1 MKKDNYKDMAVL
13 AFFRYANRGM
23 PTHEQYEMFLRD
35 KVKKEH
41 IGEDPKFISVCEEK
55 EIERHRPAFE
65 DIDAIT
71 RMFAALEAKG
81 QSFISEAVRAVYLVP
96 GEKIPS
102 NRDLYFRVVAH
113 AVNAYADISTVY
125 RWLKKA
131 RDLYVLFRGFEIDK
145 LELD

>member
-1 MKKDNYKDMAVL
+1 MKKDNYRDMVIL
-13 AFFRYANRGM
+13 AFFRYANRKR
-23 PTHEQYEMFLRD
+23 PTHEQFEQFLRE

-41 IGEDPKFISVCEEK
+41 LGEDPKLVAMYIEK
-55 EIERHRPAFE
+55 EIERHKPAFE

-71 RMFAALEAKG
+71 RMFDALEAKG
-81 QSFISEAVRAVYLVP
+81 QHFISEAVCAVYLVQ

-113 AVNAYADISTVY
+113 AVETYADISTIY

-131 RDLYVLFRGFEIDK
+131 RDLYVFFRGFEIDN
-145 LELD
+145 LELE

>member
-1 MKKDNYKDMAVL
+1 MKKDNYRDMAVL

-23 PTHEQYEMFLRD
+23 PTHEQYEAFLRD

-55 EIERHRPAFE
+55 EIERYRPAFE

-71 RMFAALEAKG
+71 RMFSALEAKG

-131 RDLYVLFRGFEIDK
+131 RDLYVLFRGFEIDR